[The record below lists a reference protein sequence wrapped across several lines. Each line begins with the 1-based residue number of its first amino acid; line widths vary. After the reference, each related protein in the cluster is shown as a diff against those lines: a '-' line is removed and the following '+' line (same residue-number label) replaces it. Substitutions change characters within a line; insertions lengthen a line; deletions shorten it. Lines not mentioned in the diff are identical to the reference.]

1 MEMRTVRRALTVR
14 PSEKLI
20 LSFLRRR
27 GNLSKAQLARLSSM
41 SAQGVSV
48 IVDRLL
54 DLQLVKKGAKQRGKV
69 GQPSTPLM
77 LNPEGAYSIGFFI
90 GRTSSK
96 IALSNFAGTVIDE
109 RNLDY
114 TETTAPDLPEKLYQA
129 ALSLSSTLTHHQ
141 MQRFVGIGIAA
152 AEGDIH
158 LFSADQNQTGESP
171 QTQEPSLS
179 RRLSDHLNV
188 PCFCVNDI
196 RAACLAELTLGLAR
210 GKSNTL
216 YFNIGHW
223 LGSGIILEGKLF
235 GAEDQLSSDL
245 HGLRVSDCRSGD
257 NNTRVID
264 LASLVHLDEALI
276 ETGLNPREQM
286 SREFAESREIY
297 EKWRTGAIAAL
308 STAIQSACAT
318 IRFDRIIVDS
328 RLTDSSLEQLV
339 AELNTQVRADSLPE
353 ARIPAISF
361 GTFQG
366 DARAFGAAMVPMFK
380 AFDSEDES
388 RSISTREA
396 VA

>member
-14 PSEKLI
+14 PSEKLV

-69 GQPSTPLM
+69 GQPSTPLI

-90 GRTSSK
+90 GRVSSK
-96 IALSNFAGTVIDE
+96 VALSNFAGTVIDE
-109 RNLDY
+109 RTLEY
-114 TETTAPDLPEKLYQA
+114 TDTSDPELQEKLYQA
-129 ALSLSSTLTHHQ
+129 ALSLSATLTHQQ

-152 AEGDIH
+152 AEADID
-158 LFSADQNQTGESP
+158 LFNENQLNGGRDSNAQP
-171 QTQEPSLS
+171 VLS
-179 RRLSDHLNV
+179 KRLSDHLNV
-188 PCFCVNDI
+188 PCYCVNDI

-235 GAEDQLSSDL
+235 GQEDQLSSDL
-245 HGLRVSDCRSGD
+245 HGLRVPGIQSDRTD
-257 NNTRVID
+257 IRLID
-264 LASLVHLDEALI
+264 LASIGYLDEALQRA
-276 ETGLNPREQM
+276 GHDPSEQL
-286 SREFAESREIY
+286 SREYAESRDLY
-297 EKWRTGAIAAL
+297 EAWRKDAVAGL
-308 STAIQSACAT
+308 STAIHSACAT

-328 RLTDSSLEQLV
+328 KLTDSSLEQFV
-339 AELNTQVRADSLPE
+339 AELNAKVVEDSLPE
-353 ARIPAISF
+353 ARIPAVSF

-380 AFDSEDES
+380 AFDAEDEA
-388 RSISTREA
+388 RSSGAREA